1 MKNYLVKFNC
11 VIGDH
16 EYLDYYI
23 FNKKKSE
30 WGYCKEFWGINKRDS
45 SCLKKNMFWDNNMMN
60 AISVDSETELSDAQA
75 GTIQELGIA

>member
-11 VIGDH
+11 VIGEH

-45 SCLKKNMFWDNNMMN
+45 NCLKEGAFWNDQMDS
-60 AISVDSETELSDAQA
+60 AISVYSEAEITN
-75 GTIQELGIA
+75 QEVDTLQRLGVA